1 MASPLWNAI
10 YGHYSTL
17 NAHCRRIIGSVDR
30 RFWIDNWVGESI
42 LGPLP
47 VDAYHTIATRLDMIS
62 DLWHM
67 IPYDLHTSISQIF
80 VTPEHPDRL
89 VFAPNE
95 HGNFS
100 TKAYITLSRRGGAAR
115 LWARWIWQ
123 HSYHVISQLFYGKWF
138 GTLCQWMNALNRGM
152 FTWCPDVTVE
162 RLPKSPLYISSS
174 THRLRVRFGSDLH
187 TYYNSK
193 MSTDLFSRF

>member
-1 MASPLWNAI
+1 MPITRLQQGWIWYQI
-10 YGHYSTL
+10 YGTWSP
-17 NAHCRRIIGSVDR
+17 IIFTQVSV
-30 RFWIDNWVGESI
+30 
-42 LGPLP
+42 
-47 VDAYHTIATRLDMIS
+47 
-62 DLWHM
+62 
-67 IPYDLHTSISQIF
+67 ISQIF

-123 HSYHVISQLFYGKWF
+123 HSYNLISRLFYGKWF

-152 FTWCPDVTVE
+152 FTWCPDVTAE
-162 RLPKSPLYISSS
+162 RFPKSPLYISSS

-193 MSTDLFSRF
+193 MSADLFSRFWIYGCRGLPDRPNMECVEQHERLIFSEK